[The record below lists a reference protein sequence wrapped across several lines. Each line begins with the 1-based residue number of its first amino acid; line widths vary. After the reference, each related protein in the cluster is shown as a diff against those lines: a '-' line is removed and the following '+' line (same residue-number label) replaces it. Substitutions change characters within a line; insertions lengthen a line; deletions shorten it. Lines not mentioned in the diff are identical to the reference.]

1 MVVDDLMRLLEI
13 QISAWLQENFGETLD
28 CVVENGQGSTKHKSK
43 RIMVLTCLYMLDVD
57 PVDIARVLRVHVST
71 IKSWY
76 KSRDAAITAAALDMY
91 AFVAGRV
98 SDFFEGKLLD
108 ARAAHN
114 RLRATAYDNNLA
126 FANPS
131 VSQFD
136 NTADEIFGYYVKRLR
151 NVADN
156 FSRPVQVKQ
165 PTGVIY
171 ANQ

>member
-57 PVDIARVLRVHVST
+57 PIDIARILRVHVST
-71 IKSWY
+71 VKAWY

-114 RLRATAYDNNLA
+114 RLRAAAYDNNLA
-126 FANPS
+126 FVNPS

>member
-28 CVVENGQGSTKHKSK
+28 CVVENGQGSTKYKSK

-57 PVDIARVLRVHVST
+57 PVDIARILRVHVST

-76 KSRDAAITAAALDMY
+76 KSRDVAITAAALDMY

-98 SDFFEGKLLD
+98 SDFFEEKLLN
-108 ARAAHN
+108 ARATHN